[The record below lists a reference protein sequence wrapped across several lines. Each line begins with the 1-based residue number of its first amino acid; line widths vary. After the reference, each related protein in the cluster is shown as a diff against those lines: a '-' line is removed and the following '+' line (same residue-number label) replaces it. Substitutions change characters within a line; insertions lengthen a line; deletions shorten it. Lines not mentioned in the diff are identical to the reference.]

1 MNSLV
6 IVGISIVVLVSA
18 YLFYG
23 KWLVKTWG
31 IDPDAETPATT
42 HEDGNDY
49 SFISYRESQLDE
61 KR

>member
-1 MNSLV
+1 MRLFIHNYNILKIRKRGIEMNSLV

-31 IDPDAETPATT
+31 IDPDA
-42 HEDGNDY
+42 
-49 SFISYRESQLDE
+49 
-61 KR
+61 